1 MNSVLAIGMF
11 LGLVFATCLVVGLGV
26 ISPILFLINYDY
38 DKWVA
43 IIALIGGIIGTI
55 IIIGLWI
62 GILS

>member
-1 MNSVLAIGMF
+1 MNSVLVIGVF
-11 LGLVFATCLVVGLGV
+11 LELIFLSCLVVGIGV

-43 IIALIGGIIGTI
+43 IIVLIGGIIGTI
-55 IIIGLWI
+55 IIVGLWI